1 MEPRRRPRGDQ
12 RLRQRY
18 DAGRAPARRLATN
31 RDKAHKKVSGAT
43 QGARIGRG
51 GILRAAL
58 LIIGLIAALPAPAQ
72 GADKVTFATNWLA
85 EPEHGGFY
93 QALADGTY
101 ARHGL
106 DVAIQ
111 QGGPQANG
119 RLLLAAGR
127 IQFYMGANVLQAFD
141 AVAQNVPTQIVASAF
156 QKDPIILMSHPGQGL
171 DRFEDLKTASAVWVS
186 RENLVS
192 VYQWLRKA
200 HGFREENA
208 RPYAFVST
216 PFLADKTSVQ
226 QGYVTSEPFEIERKG
241 GFRPNVFLLADHG
254 YESYSTT
261 IEARRDLIEKNPD
274 LVRRFVEASMIGWRT
289 YLHGDNAAAN
299 ALIKRENPE
308 MSDAQIA
315 YSIAKMK
322 EHGIVESGDALTLG
336 IGAMTTARFERFFR
350 TMVEAGVVKPDLDW
364 RKAFTLD
371 FVGASGASAPR
382 SAK

>member
-1 MEPRRRPRGDQ
+1 M
-12 RLRQRY
+12 
-18 DAGRAPARRLATN
+18 
-31 RDKAHKKVSGAT
+31 
-43 QGARIGRG
+43 
-51 GILRAAL
+51 
-58 LIIGLIAALPAPAQ
+58 GLIAALLTPAH

-106 DVAIQ
+106 DVTIQ

-171 DRFEDLKTASAVWVS
+171 DRFEDLKTASAAWVS

-208 RPYAFVST
+208 RSYAFVST
-216 PFLADKTSVQ
+216 PFIADKKSVQ
-226 QGYVTSEPFEIERKG
+226 QGYVTSEPFEIAGRG
-241 GFRPNVFLLADHG
+241 GFTPNVFLLADHG

-261 IEARRDLIEKNPD
+261 IEARRDLIAQNPD
-274 LVRRFVEASMIGWRT
+274 LVRRFVEASMIGWRN

-315 YSIAKMK
+315 WSIGKMK

-336 IGAMTTARFERFFR
+336 IGAMTEARFGRFFQS
-350 TMVEAGVVKPDLDW
+350 MVEAGVVKADLDW
-364 RKAFTLD
+364 RKAFTLA
-371 FVGASGASAPR
+371 FVGKGAGAAPQPP
-382 SAK
+382 K